1 MIDDLGICKG
11 PGTILC
17 EFRVGSTGVQ
27 LSKIGK
33 CFYALVNK
41 RVVLSAKSEKDLLS
55 KGIPVVALIIKNL
68 MKTAQMDE
76 MRWKPLDKNYTHLFD
91 DALKSISETMVPAE
105 VFVLKLKP
113 DEMDDNSTVDARMYG
128 DEPDSMED
136 YKSQLKKFSD
146 TVECEKHGA
155 EILLRTNLDKSM
167 WGSKEVM
174 TVLAGIKAEMGPIY
188 EASEMMEGCFEH
200 AGDQI
205 DYVQR
210 CFERKL
216 ATGQVNGMIGKVIE
230 SFSTVKS
237 YMSGIVQACQ
247 GLYTIDKVFKSRVGY
262 PATWFF
268 NGSTYMDFL
277 FDHETMIDHLIKMAS
292 IETSVIEP
300 LLVRKMTGAK

>member
-1 MIDDLGICKG
+1 MIDNLGVCKG
-11 PGTILC
+11 SGTILC

-55 KGIPVVALIIKNL
+55 KGLPVVALIIKNL
-68 MKTAQMDE
+68 MKTAQVDE
-76 MRWKPLDKNYTHLFD
+76 MRWKPLDKNYTHLFNE
-91 DALKSISETMVPAE
+91 ALKGVSETMVPAE

-113 DEMDDNSTVDARMYG
+113 DEIEDNSIVDASV
-128 DEPDSMED
+128 PSLNDSMED
-136 YKSQLKKFSD
+136 YKTQLRKFSE

-167 WGSKEVM
+167 WGSKDVM
-174 TVLAGIKAEMGPIY
+174 VVLAGIKAEMDPFY
-188 EASEMMEGCFEH
+188 EASEMIEGCFEH

-205 DYVQR
+205 DYIQR

-216 ATGQVNGMIGKVIE
+216 ATGLVNGVISKVIE
-230 SFSTVKS
+230 NFSNLKS

-247 GLYTIDKVFKSRVGY
+247 GLYTIDKIFKNRVGY

-277 FDHETMIDHLIKMAS
+277 FDHENMIDHLIKMAS
-292 IETSVIEP
+292 IETNVIEP